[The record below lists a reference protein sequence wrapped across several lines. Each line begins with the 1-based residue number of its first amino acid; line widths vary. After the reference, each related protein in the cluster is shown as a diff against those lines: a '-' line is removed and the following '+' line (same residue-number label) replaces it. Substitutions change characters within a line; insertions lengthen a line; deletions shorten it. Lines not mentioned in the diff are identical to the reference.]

1 MKKTIKSL
9 LVHAK
14 RVYRYRKD
22 VLSVKETESLN
33 SIIARLTELLAT
45 YEKESKENLNHEI
58 NRIDRDLLKLGGKIY
73 PKTFWIDNVEMLVVA
88 AIIVIGIR
96 VFFFQPFIIPTNSM
110 YPTYSGM
117 KEVIYPLDKEEP
129 NALSKLINTL
139 RLGSGSY
146 FLKSDRAGRVGIEL
160 FSQSYYSKDKE
171 LRKFGFVSFKFVQG
185 RKWFGL
191 MPAQFREYS
200 IYVANQPVRIRV
212 PVDFSLDAVILKTYF
227 SEYDSFKDLMEH
239 YHNSGKND
247 FSRDRRYRISTDY
260 IVEAGRPVLAFDINL
275 GDALFVDR
283 LTYHFFKPK
292 AGDPFVFKAR
302 QTKEHDSLFKALG
315 DKYYIKRLAG
325 VGGDELSVQSGQLY
339 ANGELR
345 DEVSTFLLNG
355 DQYGEYRGYKAEGLL
370 SDGESFKVPDESY
383 FALGDNSYNSFDSRY
398 FGPVSEGFVVG
409 KPFFIYYPFTSR
421 WGLAD

>member
-1 MKKTIKSL
+1 MKKTIKNL

-22 VLSVKETESLN
+22 VLSVKETKSLN
-33 SIIARLTELLAT
+33 LIIGRLTELLAT
-45 YEKESKENLNHEI
+45 YKKESKEKLNLEI
-58 NRIDRDLLKLGGKIY
+58 NRIDQDLLKLGGKIY

-117 KEVIYPLDKEEP
+117 KEVIYPLDIEEP
-129 NALSKLINTL
+129 NASNKLMNTL

-146 FLKSDRAGRVGIEL
+146 FLKSDRAGRVSIEL
-160 FSQSYYSKDKE
+160 FSQSSYSKDKQ
-171 LRKFGFVSFKFVQG
+171 LRKLGFVSFKFVQG

-212 PVDFSLDAVILKTYF
+212 PVDFSLDSVILKTYF
-227 SEYDSFKDLMEH
+227 SEYESFQDLMQD
-239 YHNSGKND
+239 YHNSGKSN

-260 IVEAGRPVLAFDINL
+260 IVEAGRPILAFDINL

-292 AGDPFVFKAR
+292 AGDPFVFKAI
-302 QTKEHDSLFKALG
+302 QSKENNDLFKALG

-325 VGGDELSVQSGQLY
+325 VGGDELSVQSGKLY
-339 ANGELR
+339 ANGNLR
-345 DEVSTFLLNG
+345 NEVPTFLLNG
-355 DQYGEYRGYKAEGLL
+355 DQSGEYRGYKAEGNL
-370 SDGESFKVPDESY
+370 SDGKSFNVPEGSY
-383 FALGDNSYNSFDSRY
+383 FAMGDNSYNSFDSRY
-398 FGPVSEGFVVG
+398 FGPVPKSFVIG
-409 KPFFIYYPFTSR
+409 KPVFIYYPFTSR
-421 WGLAD
+421 WGLAN